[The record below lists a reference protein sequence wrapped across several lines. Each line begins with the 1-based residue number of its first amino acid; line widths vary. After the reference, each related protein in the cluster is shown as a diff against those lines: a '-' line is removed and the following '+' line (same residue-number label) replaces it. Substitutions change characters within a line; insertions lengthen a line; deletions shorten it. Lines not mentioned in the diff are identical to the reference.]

1 MTDITLADLQ
11 ESVLDKSAFKTL
23 SEYRQLCSAYI
34 DFVARTQPTRIISP
48 SHPNY
53 IFYQYD
59 ADHGHKITRPLNAD
73 LYIEQQ
79 AHFDPAFDRFG
90 DFLAD
95 LKQHQEKTAD
105 QPGRQEYAA
114 SKEINRV
121 IYTIQQTLGC
131 VADSFENSNQARKR
145 VGTLF
150 ETLIKIL
157 IREVGLVCE
166 PRTIKLPIPDHPGY
180 TMPYELD
187 LVFSRNKAILAAET
201 EIGALTEP
209 AEEPESPTP
218 ASEVSYIQHDEIV
231 GSVKTTSKDRIDK
244 IFLDKYLLTKLL
256 GRDIPVVA
264 IFLHDVQRA
273 RKGNSI
279 FGIAST
285 FKKNHFLGYT
295 IALNKLDGVYYVDPR
310 PDMVEDQQL
319 REQIK
324 DFQQFLIQDLWT
336 L

>member
-1 MTDITLADLQ
+1 MRSITLSDLQ

-23 SEYRQLCSAYI
+23 AEYQSLCSAYTSFI
-34 DFVARTQPTRIISP
+34 TRTQPTRIISP

-59 ADHGHKITRPLNAD
+59 ADYGNKITRPLNTD
-73 LYIEQQ
+73 LYLENTENLDQ
-79 AHFDPAFDRFG
+79 AFDRFNS
-90 DFLAD
+90 FLAD
-95 LKQHQEKTAD
+95 LKQYREEAIR
-105 QPGRQEYAA
+105 QPGQDHYVT
-114 SKEINRV
+114 SNEINRV

-150 ETLIKIL
+150 ETLIKII

-187 LVFSRNKAILAAET
+187 LVFSRNKTILAAERET
-201 EIGALTEP
+201 GTLSET
-209 AEEPESPTP
+209 AEEPDAPTP
-218 ASEVSYIQHDEIV
+218 ASEASYIQPDEIV

-256 GRDIPVVA
+256 GRDIPVIA

-273 RKGNSI
+273 RKGSSI

-285 FKKNHFLGYT
+285 FKRNHFLGYT
-295 IALNKLDGVYYVDPR
+295 IALNKLDGVYYIDPR

-324 DFQQFLIQDLWT
+324 DFQQFLVHDLWT